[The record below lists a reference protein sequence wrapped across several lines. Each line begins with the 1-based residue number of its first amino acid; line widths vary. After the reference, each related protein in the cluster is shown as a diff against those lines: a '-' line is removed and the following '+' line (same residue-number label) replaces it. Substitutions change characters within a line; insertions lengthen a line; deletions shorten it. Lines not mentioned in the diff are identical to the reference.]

1 MYLKSYFGHVIY
13 YYIDIDIDKN
23 NIFLSLDAA
32 LEPIIFEIFGF

>member
-13 YYIDIDIDKN
+13 YYIDIDKN